1 MQSKNILINLTWREN
16 KKNSFSQAEERL
28 KLIEDQM
35 KIDQEKLKLKKK
47 EEKKAKNEQ
56 KKILGKDNSRPK
68 LSFAL
73 SAAIWVIRELSRRF
87 SG

>member
-1 MQSKNILINLTWREN
+1 
-16 KKNSFSQAEERL
+16 
-28 KLIEDQM
+28 M

-73 SAAIWVIRELSRRF
+73 SAAI
-87 SG
+87 